1 METLAGGR
9 ITALREFPRGKPIR
23 DRTRP
28 TPITPRPRSPS
39 HDITAKPLPSG
50 RVLRTA
56 GKAALV
62 RCILQPAAR
71 AMSRHAASQI
81 GILADIMTDPHASV
95 DRGRGGCAGCS
106 PEARI
111 ISVKF

>member
-9 ITALREFPRGKPIR
+9 ITALREFPRGTPWR

-39 HDITAKPLPSG
+39 HDSTAKPLPSG

-81 GILADIMTDPHASV
+81 GILVQTPMPVWT
-95 DRGRGGCAGCS
+95 GGGVG
-106 PEARI
+106 ARAAQP
-111 ISVKF
+111 KPA

>member
-1 METLAGGR
+1 M
-9 ITALREFPRGKPIR
+9 
-23 DRTRP
+23 
-28 TPITPRPRSPS
+28 
-39 HDITAKPLPSG
+39 
-50 RVLRTA
+50 LRTA

-111 ISVKF
+111 VSVIFDPIHIIYTLCVYREIPSRAQYHVVDVDALVTLRGLC